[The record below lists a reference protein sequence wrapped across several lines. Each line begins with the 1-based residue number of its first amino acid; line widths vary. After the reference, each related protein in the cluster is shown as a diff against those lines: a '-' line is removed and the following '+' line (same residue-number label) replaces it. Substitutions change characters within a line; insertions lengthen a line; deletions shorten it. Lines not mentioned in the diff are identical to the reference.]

1 MIGVGSMDR
10 VIYFPDRIPPEDKGK
25 RWQRNGL
32 TLFLLILFLTLIFQ
46 LGSGLYNL
54 IIYNRRLHEM
64 EALLRE
70 KRQVVEGLEKQL
82 GRAEPN
88 PLPEM
93 EDK

>member
-1 MIGVGSMDR
+1 MDR

>member
-88 PLPEM
+88 PLPEL